1 MMAAW
6 LLHAA
11 FSFLPTATPQST
23 TIPGFIR
30 NAPRIRRNRPA
41 TAKREASVRATELEA
56 PHMTAYEKIAAELVS
71 LIDKQVLRVGDRLPS
86 VRRATRNHHVSPGTV
101 LRAYRD
107 LEARGVIESRP
118 RSGYYV
124 RRMELPRRRA
134 SASTSPPP
142 VATPVIVGDVI
153 VELVTAM
160 SRPHL
165 ISLGLDI
172 LNPELLPGDN
182 LNRTAARAARQ
193 LKPAGIIRSLTP
205 GDPEL
210 RRLIALRYLDSGVGS
225 AEDEIVIVNGG
236 IEAVGLC
243 LRALTK
249 PGDTIAIESPNA
261 WPQSGE
267 LAGMGLR
274 VHEIP
279 TDPRNGM
286 DLNALEDA
294 FRTRSVTA
302 CLVMPTFQNPLGFRM
317 SDENKHLLAQLAARY
332 EIPVIENDR
341 VAELY
346 FDEVR
351 PRPVKAF
358 DRSGYVL
365 HCGSFATWLAPAYK
379 IGWIAA
385 GRYRKEVVR
394 TKILLS
400 LYTSPLCQAVMVR
413 FLAQGHVERHLRLL
427 RQTLAARCE
436 VMIEAISRDFPAG
449 CRMTHPAG
457 GFVLWVELPTDVD
470 SLELYRLALA
480 RGVSIAP
487 GPMFSARLD
496 YGNCLRLNFGYASV
510 RDIRSGIRTIAQLI
524 GRPSSR
530 LV

>member
-1 MMAAW
+1 
-6 LLHAA
+6 
-11 FSFLPTATPQST
+11 
-23 TIPGFIR
+23 
-30 NAPRIRRNRPA
+30 
-41 TAKREASVRATELEA
+41 
-56 PHMTAYEKIAAELVS
+56 MTAYEKIAGELVG

-101 LRAYRD
+101 LRAYRE
-107 LEARGVIESRP
+107 LEARGLIESRP

-134 SASTSPPP
+134 SASTSAPP
-142 VATPVIVGDVI
+142 VATPVVVGDVI

-182 LNRTAARAARQ
+182 LNRAAARAARK

-210 RRLIALRYLDSGVGS
+210 RRLIALRYLDSGFGS

-236 IEAVGLC
+236 LEAVVLC

-249 PGDTIAIESPNA
+249 PGDTIAIETPNA
-261 WPQSGE
+261 WPQIGE
-267 LAGMGLR
+267 LIGMGLR
-274 VHEIP
+274 IREIP
-279 TDPRNGM
+279 TDPRDGM

-294 FRTRSVTA
+294 FRTRSVKA

-317 SDENKHLLAQLAARY
+317 SDENKHSLAQLAARY

-346 FDEVR
+346 FNDVR

-358 DRSGYVL
+358 DRTGHVL
-365 HCGSFATWLAPAYK
+365 NCGSFATWLAPANK

-385 GRYRKEVVR
+385 GKYLREVVR
-394 TKILLS
+394 TKIQLS
-400 LYTSPLCQAVMVR
+400 LYTSPLCQAVMVQ
-413 FLAQGHVERHLRLL
+413 FLAQGHVERYLRLL

-436 VMIEAISRDFPAG
+436 VMVEAISGNFPAG

-457 GFVLWVELPTDVD
+457 GFVLWVELPKDVD
-470 SLELYRLALA
+470 SLKLYRLALA
-480 RGVSIAP
+480 KGVSIAP
-487 GPMFSARLD
+487 GPMFSAGFN

-510 RDIRSGIRTIAQLI
+510 RDIRNGIRTIAQLI
-524 GRPSSR
+524 GRPSAFPDARAAIPSPEAALSAIDR
-530 LV
+530 PTDYII

>member
-1 MMAAW
+1 
-6 LLHAA
+6 
-11 FSFLPTATPQST
+11 
-23 TIPGFIR
+23 
-30 NAPRIRRNRPA
+30 
-41 TAKREASVRATELEA
+41 
-56 PHMTAYEKIAAELVS
+56 MTAYEKIAGELVG

-101 LRAYRD
+101 LRAYRE
-107 LEARGVIESRP
+107 LEARGLIESRP

-134 SASTSPPP
+134 SASTSAPP
-142 VATPVIVGDVI
+142 VGTPVVVGDVI

-182 LNRTAARAARQ
+182 LNRAAARAARK

-210 RRLIALRYLDSGVGS
+210 RRLIALRYLDSGFGS

-236 IEAVGLC
+236 LEAVVLC

-249 PGDTIAIESPNA
+249 PGDTIAIETPNA
-261 WPQSGE
+261 WPQIGE
-267 LAGMGLR
+267 LIGMGLR
-274 VHEIP
+274 IREIP
-279 TDPRNGM
+279 TDPRDGM

-294 FRTRSVTA
+294 FRTRSVKA

-317 SDENKHLLAQLAARY
+317 SDENKHSLAQLAARY

-346 FDEVR
+346 FNDVR

-358 DRSGYVL
+358 DRTGHVL
-365 HCGSFATWLAPAYK
+365 NCGSFATWLAPANK

-385 GRYRKEVVR
+385 GKYLREVVR
-394 TKILLS
+394 TKIQLS
-400 LYTSPLCQAVMVR
+400 LYTSPLCQAVMVQ
-413 FLAQGHVERHLRLL
+413 FLAQGHVERYLRLL

-436 VMIEAISRDFPAG
+436 VMVEAISGNFPAG

-457 GFVLWVELPTDVD
+457 GFVLWVELPKDVD
-470 SLELYRLALA
+470 SLKLYRLALA
-480 RGVSIAP
+480 KGVSIAP
-487 GPMFSARLD
+487 GPMFSAGFN

-510 RDIRSGIRTIAQLI
+510 RDIRNGIRTIAQLI
-524 GRPSSR
+524 GRPSAFPDARAAIPSPEAAPSAIDR
-530 LV
+530 PTDYII